1 MMFLAPWL
9 LAGTLLGGLPI
20 LIHLLNRPRYRVE
33 PWGAMRFLEEA
44 INRRSKRVRIQHIL
58 LMILRALVL
67 VLFALALSRPVW
79 RAENIGA
86 AGQPTTLALVFDG
99 SYTLRQGEHRAQAF
113 ERARQTALDLVEE
126 MRDQDN
132 ALVIWAGNRPRAL
145 TPRPV
150 FNKAELRRVIEN
162 LEPGWEKADLPRA
175 VEHAQWMLEA
185 STLPRHRVVV
195 LSDGRA
201 GAWVPDDP
209 QPWRGVRDRMEAH
222 GPPLHLYAVLQAP
235 DEDMHNLAVTDLRS
249 RFPLLDVHREA
260 TFVVD
265 LHNHGPD
272 PVEKTLTLRVGE
284 TPVDR
289 RDVTLPPGRHTETFS
304 HRFEEAGTFAV
315 RAELSEDDLPED
327 NHRYLAVEVLRRVP
341 VLIVEGA
348 SDPDPFASDATLLH
362 WALEAGA
369 QTGAEVG
376 PDASEALFEVTRIP
390 ATEFDVM
397 GPSELRAF
405 QSVIFAN
412 VASISRESAR
422 ALEAFVRNG
431 GGILLGLGTRVEAAA
446 WNDFADGERGWLP
459 AELLERVDADPEAPH
474 PVFPAGVGLE
484 VLDQFDVSQTR
495 TLRDARV
502 ERHWRTRPAEGALV
516 PARIGEAPLL
526 TVRRVD
532 EGMTAMW
539 TASLGLEWSNL
550 AATPDFVPLM
560 QNLVFQLSSRVVPPI
575 NLAQGESLVYSWSRA
590 VDRMNVSEENPRPEA
605 PDEVT
610 LTRPDGEETA
620 LPLVRGRGEQIATA
634 EETFQPGIY
643 TLRAGE
649 LPERAYAVNVPAEA
663 GDLTGMS
670 FRDGQEA
677 DTAPIHLRERVEGL
691 REAFQKET
699 GIRDLTTW
707 LAIVALIL
715 LMSEMWVAWRSTS

>member
-9 LAGTLLGGLPI
+9 LLGTVLGGLPI
-20 LIHLLNRPRYRVE
+20 VIHLLNRPRYQVE

-44 INRRSKRVRIQHIL
+44 LNRRSKRIRIQHIL

-113 ERARQTALDLVEE
+113 ERARQTALELVDE
-126 MRDQDN
+126 MREQDN

-150 FNKAELRRVIEN
+150 FNKAELRRLIET

-201 GAWVPDDP
+201 GTWVPDDP
-209 QPWRGVRDRMEAH
+209 HPWRGVRARMEDRRL
-222 GPPLHLYAVLQAP
+222 PLHLYAVLQAP
-235 DEDMHNLAVTDLRS
+235 DEDIHNLAITDLRS

-265 LHNHGPD
+265 LHNHGPE
-272 PVEKTLTLRVGE
+272 PIEKTLTLSVGE

-289 RDVTLPPGRHTETFS
+289 RVLTLPPGRHTETFV

-327 NHRYLAVEVLRRVP
+327 NLRVLAVEVLRRVP

-348 SDPDPFASDATLLH
+348 DEPDPFASDATLLH
-362 WALEAGA
+362 WALEAGS
-369 QTGAEVG
+369 QTG
-376 PDASEALFEVTRIP
+376 PDAEETEALFAVTRIP

-397 GPSELRAF
+397 GPAQLRAY

-412 VASISRESAR
+412 VTSISRESAR

-431 GGILLGLGTRVEAAA
+431 GGVLLGLGSRVEAAA
-446 WNDFADGERGWLP
+446 WNDFADAERGWIP
-459 AELLERVDADPEAPH
+459 AELLERVEAADESLH

-502 ERHWRTRPAEGALV
+502 ERHWRTRPVEGALV
-516 PARIGEAPLL
+516 AAQVGEDPLL
-526 TVRRVD
+526 TVRRVG

-539 TASLGLEWSNL
+539 TGTLGLEWGNL

-575 NLAQGESLVYSWSRA
+575 NLAQGEPLVYSWSRA
-590 VDRMNVSEENPRPEA
+590 VARLTFSEENPRPEA
-605 PDEVT
+605 PAEVT
-610 LTRPDGEETA
+610 LVRPDGSEIA
-620 LPLVRGRGEQIATA
+620 LPLIRRQGEQIATA
-634 EETFQPGIY
+634 EETFRPGIY
-643 TLRAGE
+643 TLRAGD
-649 LPERAYAVNVPAEA
+649 LPERVYAVNVPAEA
-663 GDLTGMS
+663 GDLTGMT

-677 DTAPIHLRERVEGL
+677 DTAPIHLREGGEGL
-691 REAFQKET
+691 REAIRAET

-707 LAIVALIL
+707 LAMLALIL
-715 LMSEMWVAWRSTS
+715 LVSEMWVAWRSTS